1 MAQHL
6 LEALILLREL
16 DQLSIHVVVEFNTL
30 LEFAHCRTLL
40 QPWSGTGEGRER
52 GSGVSVSTRKAI
64 TPEEGGN
71 RARTSQRKSLLLPIL
86 LLALLL
92 VLLLVLLLLKTAAA
106 AAPLLEF
113 GSTEA

>member
-52 GSGVSVSTRKAI
+52 GGVSVSTRKAI

-71 RARTSQRKSLLLPIL
+71 GARTSQRKKR
-86 LLALLL
+86 
-92 VLLLVLLLLKTAAA
+92 VYCCQYY
-106 AAPLLEF
+106 F
-113 GSTEA
+113 